1 MTINGLDLTIIGPG
15 TEVHVAS
22 YGVLNSWRR
31 TWTNAQ
37 DQEICCREEVR
48 TTVFLEMSCYKTISM
63 TTLTRYAK
71 EIEQMYVLDDRHSLW
86 DD

>member
-1 MTINGLDLTIIGPG
+1 MTTIGLDVTLIGPDMILIGSDVTKMGLDVTKIGLDVTIIGPG

-37 DQEICCREEVR
+37 DQEICC
-48 TTVFLEMSCYKTISM
+48 
-63 TTLTRYAK
+63 
-71 EIEQMYVLDDRHSLW
+71 
-86 DD
+86 

>member
-1 MTINGLDLTIIGPG
+1 MTLIGPDMILIGSDVTKIGLDVTIIGPG

-37 DQEICCREEVR
+37 DQEICC
-48 TTVFLEMSCYKTISM
+48 
-63 TTLTRYAK
+63 
-71 EIEQMYVLDDRHSLW
+71 
-86 DD
+86 